1 MVQVQVWSRNKDK
14 KRERQRERQWEHKRG
29 CKTTNTSQAK
39 LALQPA
45 SQPASQSV
53 YITDLYKWK
62 YGKGILNGRGNGK

>member
-14 KRERQRERQWEHKRG
+14 KRERQREIQREHKRG

-45 SQPASQSV
+45 QAASQPAGQSF

-62 YGKGILNGRGNGK
+62 YGKGIKY

>member
-14 KRERQRERQWEHKRG
+14 KRERQREHKRG

-45 SQPASQSV
+45 QAASQPACRPV
-53 YITDLYKWK
+53 ILYYRLYKWK
-62 YGKGILNGRGNGK
+62 YGKGIDGRGNGK